1 MQSIELLQPL
11 AHSHSIRIEHELEPV
26 IVRGDLD
33 RLAQV
38 FTNLITNAIRYNRAG
53 GQVTVRTFARDT
65 HAVIEVQDNGIGIV
79 ETDLSHI
86 IERFY
91 QSDEART
98 HDADA
103 GSGLGLSLVHEI
115 VSAHAGSIDV
125 KSTPDVGT
133 TFRVTFQRMTSSA

>member
-38 FTNLITNAIRYNRAG
+38 FTNLITNAIGTTARRSSYSSN
-53 GQVTVRTFARDT
+53 FARDT

-79 ETDLSHI
+79 ETTYPISSNAFIKAMRH
-86 IERFY
+86 
-91 QSDEART
+91 ARMMPT
-98 HDADA
+98 LDQV
-103 GSGLGLSLVHEI
+103 LV
-115 VSAHAGSIDV
+115 
-125 KSTPDVGT
+125 
-133 TFRVTFQRMTSSA
+133 